1 MPGLSVVIITLN
13 EERNIGRCLDSV
25 KDIADEIIVVDSFS
39 TDRTENICKQKGVR
53 FVKHKFEDYVKQHIF
68 ADSLVTQDHILS
80 LDADEALSDKL
91 QNSISEIKKD
101 FGTDAYTMNRMTNY
115 CGQWIKH
122 CGWYPDKKLRLY
134 HKNAGEWGGI
144 KIHESFLLKKGI
156 SIKHLQGDIHHYS
169 FYTISEHINQANKFT
184 DITAQVAYDKGKKA
198 SSLKIIFSPIAK
210 FIRDYIFNLGFLDG
224 FNGFLICQISANAT
238 FIKYVKLKELHRK
251 KLK

>member
-53 FVKHKFEDYVKQHIF
+53 FVKHKFEDYINQHIF
-68 ADSLVTQDHILS
+68 ADSLVTQDYILS
-80 LDADEALSDKL
+80 LDADEALSDEL
-91 QNSISEIKKD
+91 QKSIGEIKMD
-101 FGTDAYTMNRMTNY
+101 FETDAFTMNRMTNY

-134 HKNAGEWGGI
+134 HKNAGEWSGM
-144 KIHESFLLKKGI
+144 KIHESFSLKEGI
-156 SIKHLQGDIHHYS
+156 SITHLQGDILHYS

-184 DITAQVAYDKGKKA
+184 NITAQVAFDKGKKA
-198 SSLKIIFSPIAK
+198 SNLKIFFSPIVK
-210 FIRDYIFNLGFLDG
+210 FLRDYFFNLGFLDG

-238 FIKYVKLKELHRK
+238 FLKYVKLREMQK
-251 KLK
+251 KAK